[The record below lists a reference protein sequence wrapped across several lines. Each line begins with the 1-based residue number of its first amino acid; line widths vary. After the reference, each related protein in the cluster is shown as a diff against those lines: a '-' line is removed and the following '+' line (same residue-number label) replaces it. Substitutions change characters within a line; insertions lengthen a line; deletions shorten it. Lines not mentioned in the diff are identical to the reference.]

1 MLLCPREAPRQTPE
15 LLGRSEIRLLGLW
28 KAWKPRL
35 RSPETS
41 SSWAPGRPR
50 NKAALEGPKRG
61 SPGPLGAPETKRFLG
76 PWKHYFPRIS
86 EAPEA
91 LVSLNQ

>member
-15 LLGRSEIRLLGLW
+15 LLGRSETRLLGLW

-50 NKAALEGPKRG
+50 NKAALGGPEKRLPWTPR
-61 SPGPLGAPETKRFLG
+61 SPRNKAVPGPL
-76 PWKHYFPRIS
+76 
-86 EAPEA
+86 EA
-91 LVSLNQ
+91 LFSPNQ